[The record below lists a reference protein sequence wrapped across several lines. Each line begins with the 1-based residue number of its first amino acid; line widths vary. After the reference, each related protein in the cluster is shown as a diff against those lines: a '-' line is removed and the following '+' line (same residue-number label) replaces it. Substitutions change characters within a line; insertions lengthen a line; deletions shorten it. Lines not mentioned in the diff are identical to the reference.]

1 MGISMLAVGGQ
12 APRRRDP
19 TGVAAHDLEDEDFR
33 GGLGH
38 GADVEAGFA
47 VETAM
52 YFATEPNPG
61 QLSVMGRSLS
71 TVLGTWMAWMG
82 TPVFSASCEI
92 LRQVSAESPP
102 PL

>member
-1 MGISMLAVGGQ
+1 MERTSKLASRV
-12 APRRRDP
+12 D
-19 TGVAAHDLEDEDFR
+19 
-33 GGLGH
+33 
-38 GADVEAGFA
+38 
-47 VETAM
+47 TAM
-52 YFATEPNPG
+52 YLATDPKPG

-82 TPVFSASCEI
+82 RPRCSASCAT